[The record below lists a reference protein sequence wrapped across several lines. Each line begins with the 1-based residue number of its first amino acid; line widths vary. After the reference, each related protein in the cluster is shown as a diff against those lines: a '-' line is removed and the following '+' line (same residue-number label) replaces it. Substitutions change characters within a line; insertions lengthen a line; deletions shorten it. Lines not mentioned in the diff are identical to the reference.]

1 MERTSLVELPRRHR
15 PEVQKAH
22 QGVARLLSHVR
33 MWMLALVVATAG
45 GILPAAV
52 ATPAAARA
60 AVDTIPVGDNPLG
73 VTVSRDGTRLYAGNL
88 LGNSVSVINTITNSV
103 VTTVPAAD
111 GPGAVTASPTK
122 NRLYVVHGGSGTV
135 TEIDSDTYAV
145 IRTVPVG
152 DSPGGVAVSPD
163 GKSVYVTSQNDDTV
177 TAIAT

>member
-1 MERTSLVELPRRHR
+1 M
-15 PEVQKAH
+15 
-22 QGVARLLSHVR
+22 
-33 MWMLALVVATAG
+33 
-45 GILPAAV
+45 
-52 ATPAAARA
+52 
-60 AVDTIPVGDNPLG
+60 
-73 VTVSRDGTRLYAGNL
+73 
-88 LGNSVSVINTITNSV
+88 INTITNSV